1 MALRRSLSTQLLL
14 LLLTSIGVVLAIYSL
29 INYRSSR
36 DEFLEFVHA
45 ATDRSS
51 DLILRATRDGMLLH
65 RLDRVQETLEDIA
78 AHPEVAAVRVYDKD
92 GLIVLSARRE
102 EIGHRIELDS
112 ETCESCHQQDHTTDV
127 GRLSRSGLVDVGNG
141 DQVLRHLAVIEN
153 ETLCSAHSCHPS
165 PEDQRVLGVLD
176 VEMSVAPVQ
185 RTLAATQWRMAS
197 TTGVLFLIVGLASV
211 GFVRRVV
218 NRPVVELAEGTRRIA
233 RGDLETRIDVKG
245 RHELADLAGAFN
257 GMAADLEAARSEIT
271 EWSERLEQ
279 KVIEKTGELQRTQ
292 RQVLHME
299 KMASLGKLSATVAHE
314 LNNPIAAMLTYT
326 RLVQRELR
334 DQAIDQTVREE
345 LDSYLTTLQ
354 KECSRCGDIVRN
366 LLAFARRSG
375 AEMAPIDLNEVIE
388 RSLTLVRHHLQIN
401 GVTLHRDLLEHDSQ
415 MTADGGQLQQAFVA
429 LFVNAVEA
437 MSGPGNG
444 VRELTV
450 RLDGDPDEV
459 RIEVSDT
466 GTGISPDVLPHVFDP
481 FFSTKDQEAGVGL
494 GLAVVYGI
502 VRRHGGTIDVE
513 SNLTVGTT
521 FRLALPR
528 RPLPD
533 GAGRGSQGAARN
545 EPHEEAPR

>member
-1 MALRRSLSTQLLL
+1 MAFRRSLSTQLLL
-14 LLLTSIGVVLAIYSL
+14 LLLTSIGVVLGVYSF

-36 DEFLEFVHA
+36 DEFLEFVHG
-45 ATDRSS
+45 ATERSS
-51 DLILRATRDGMLLH
+51 DLIRRGTRDGMLLH

-176 VEMSVAPVQ
+176 VEMSVAPVH
-185 RTLAATQWRMAS
+185 
-197 TTGVLFLIVGLASV
+197 
-211 GFVRRVV
+211 
-218 NRPVVELAEGTRRIA
+218 RPVVELAEGTRRIA

-459 RIEVSDT
+459 RIEVRDT

-528 RPLPD
+528 RPRPD